1 MEPKHKQAFNLYFQ
15 TDLTQQQIADLLE
28 INRKTLYTWIK
39 QGSWARA
46 KYAARH
52 APCILIDQYYSQL
65 HAMNKEISGREER
78 PYPTKEEAEIMRKL
92 GATIKQIRP
101 TDKMTSTE
109 NVELM
114 TDFLDHIQRQD
125 PAVVD
130 TILPHLDKYVD
141 FVLDKG
147 QGLNFSLEKQKY
159 NDEQADKEYESWLA
173 KQPMTEKPVMV
184 SEVEPHP
191 DLSEK
196 QSRETPLNV
205 TLSPGEG
212 RGEAA
217 SIFTQWGANGA
228 SKKSEKP
235 TKPLPTA
242 TSTENDNT
250 ELSTKNNIAN
260 GANTNFVMVSEAEP
274 QLNNPSLR
282 GTKKSHETQ
291 ERVIVSEVEP
301 RPDLSGKQS
310 HETPLDLTLTPSL
323 SSRVP
328 EGDERSSAEGG
339 RVKEGRGEAA
349 DHWGKFLEDHYKIS
363 QDPYVVRKNN
373 ITIIRHGSPLW
384 GKRQSLFF

>member
-1 MEPKHKQAFNLYFQ
+1 MEPKHQQAFNLYFQ
-15 TDLTQQQIADLLE
+15 TDLTQQQIADLLD

-52 APCILIDQYYSQL
+52 APCILIDQYYAQL

-101 TDKMTSTE
+101 GDKITSAE

-125 PAVVD
+125 PATVD

-159 NDEQADKEYESWLA
+159 NDEQADKEYETWLA
-173 KQPMTEKPVMV
+173 KQPQEN
-184 SEVEPHP
+184 EQP
-191 DLSEK
+191 DPSLRGTACPDPSEK
-196 QSRETPLNV
+196 QSRKMPVNSTEEAEGLN
-205 TLSPGEG
+205 E
-212 RGEAA
+212 
-217 SIFTQWGANGA
+217 SIFTQWGANGVP
-228 SKKSEKP
+228 KKSTNHTE
-235 TKPLPTA
+235 PLPTA
-242 TSTENDNT
+242 TSAENDNI
-250 ELSTKNNIAN
+250 ELSTKNNIADEALQEN
-260 GANTNFVMVSEAEP
+260 ADNT
-274 QLNNPSLR
+274 SLR
-282 GTKKSHETQ
+282 GTACPDSSGKRSHETHSN
-291 ERVIVSEVEP
+291 IP
-301 RPDLSGKQS
+301 KQP
-310 HETPLDLTLTPSL
+310 TLDLTLSKPAL
-323 SSRVP
+323 SEV
-328 EGDERSSAEGG
+328 EGREGG
-339 RVKEGRGEAA
+339 GEAI